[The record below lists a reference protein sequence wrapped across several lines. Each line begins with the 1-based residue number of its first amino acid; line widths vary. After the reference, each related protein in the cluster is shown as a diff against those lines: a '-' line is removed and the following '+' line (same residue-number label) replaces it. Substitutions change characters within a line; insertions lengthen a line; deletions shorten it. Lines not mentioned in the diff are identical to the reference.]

1 MKVNVNHPSF
11 ISFLESVTDNILS
24 SVSVNNYFTL
34 PHDKKMGVLYIVFK
48 MMKNSVKLR
57 TKLTDLELKTFIT
70 VLWKK
75 NEEAEN
81 YEFAAILKDISNNF
95 DAVNE
100 FTKTPPKK
108 TRTIKTDK
116 SNNE

>member
-24 SVSVNNYFTL
+24 SVSINNYFSL
-34 PHDKKMGVLYIVFK
+34 PQDKKMGVLYVVFK
-48 MMKNSVKLR
+48 MMKSSVKSR
-57 TKLTDLELKTFIT
+57 TRLTDMELRAFIT

-75 NEEAEN
+75 NEESEN

-95 DAVNE
+95 DSINE
-100 FTKTPPKK
+100 STKIPPKK

-116 SNNE
+116 TDNG